1 LGNNLNLG
9 TGHRDFGHWLF
20 SGIVRQF
27 IHCFRGD
34 VMKAEAAST
43 TRPQHVVRRVAEADS
58 RFSRNYPVL
67 LASLGFAA
75 LLWIP
80 STTWAQVA
88 PPLGI
93 AQQFGALGNSGV
105 TGATGSGVLVNGDV
119 GSSPTPSI
127 SNFPPSSTVAP
138 FIVHNTGVQPD
149 GTVQQAHADAI
160 TAYTALQIQGPG
172 TVLPDN
178 LAGAV
183 LTSGI
188 YSFTSGAPDLP
199 ATSTLTLN
207 GPGVFVFNVGSS
219 LTANVLSNVVGTAD
233 PCNIYWRVGTSATLN
248 GTSFRGTVIA
258 NASITLGAGANLVG
272 RALAGTGATG
282 AVTMAGSGGN
292 TIGGCSRVLGP
303 TTLSTQA
310 SPSVT
315 LGATISDTAIL
326 SDGVNPTGTITFKL
340 YGPNDA
346 TCTGA
351 AIFTSTVPVN
361 GNGTYASGLFT
372 PVLAG
377 IYRWIA
383 NYSGD
388 ANNAGTANACNAA
401 NENMVVVAVGV
412 AITTLT
418 TQASPAVP
426 LGGAITDTAT
436 LSGGATPTGTIT
448 FDLYGPNDLTCAGA
462 AIFTSTVPVNGNGAY
477 PSASFAPTAEGT
489 YRWIANYSGD
499 ANNAVT
505 ANTCNASNENVV
517 VGPLTA
523 AIPTLSEWAMIMLAA
538 LLVLFGVAGIRRHAM

>member
-1 LGNNLNLG
+1 MNAR
-9 TGHRDFGHWLF
+9 T
-20 SGIVRQF
+20 
-27 IHCFRGD
+27 
-34 VMKAEAAST
+34 AST
-43 TRPQHVVRRVAEADS
+43 TRSPHVIPRVAESGS
-58 RFSRNYPVL
+58 RLSRKYPAL
-67 LASLGFAA
+67 LASLGFVA
-75 LLWIP
+75 LLWVP

-88 PPLGI
+88 PPLGV

-105 TGATGSGVLVNGDV
+105 TGATGSGVVVSGDV

-149 GTVQQAHADAI
+149 GVVQQAHADAI
-160 TAYTALQIQGPG
+160 TAYIALQNQGPG

-178 LAGAV
+178 LAGAA

-188 YSFTSGAPDLP
+188 YSFVSGAPDLP
-199 ATSTLTLN
+199 ANATLTLN
-207 GPGVFVFNVGSS
+207 GGGIFVFNVGSS

-248 GTSFRGTVIA
+248 GTNFKGTVIA
-258 NASITLGAGANLVG
+258 NASITLGGGANLVG

-292 TIGGCSRVLGP
+292 TIGGCSRVLAP
-303 TTLSTQA
+303 TTFSTQA

-315 LGATISDTAIL
+315 LGAAISDTAVLL
-326 SDGVNPTGTITFKL
+326 SGGVNPTGTITFKL

-351 AIFTSTVPVN
+351 AIFTSTVPVV
-361 GNGTYASGLFT
+361 GNGTYVSGSFT

-388 ANNAGTANACNAA
+388 ANNNGTANACNAA
-401 NENMVVVAVGV
+401 NENMVVVPVGV

-418 TQASPAVP
+418 TQALPAVA

-436 LSGGATPTGTIT
+436 LSGGAAPTGTIT
-448 FDLYGPNDLTCAGA
+448 FDLYGPDNLTCTGA

-477 PSASFAPTAEGT
+477 LSASFTPTTEGT

-499 ANNAVT
+499 ANNSAT
-505 ANTCNASNENVV
+505 ANTCNAANENAVV
-517 VGPLTA
+517 APLTA